1 MKKETMQVMNF
12 ITRERV
18 YRFSNDCSESALAK
32 FLYSYFSKRGV
43 DSILASF
50 EVRIDTRCCYKGY
63 YATVL
68 VFKSKDG
75 KIRDVKMTL
84 FNPDT
89 GMIVRNGDGDALIQH
104 TQKQNSHVEYESRPW
119 GDKSYSLANELSK
132 GYDLKKQPTLFGMQ
146 KINRAKRIG
155 VVTSAV
161 DAVVMS
167 IIDPHCTWLAAG
179 HEGKFGVALYHPNVI
194 QDLRGTGVGVTLYP
208 ECDGEAEAEQIKE
221 NLLRNGIKADV
232 YPHLDYLKNCEFVG
246 HRKSISTIAL
256 KMIDM
261 QFSYSDIMLALRL
274 VNEQD
279 ILPPF

>member
-146 KINRAKRIG
+146 KINRTKRIG

-208 ECDGEAEAEQIKE
+208 EGDGEAEAEQIKE
-221 NLLRNGIKADV
+221 NLLRNGIKAD
-232 YPHLDYLKNCEFVG
+232 DYLKNCEFVG
-246 HRKSISTIAL
+246 HRKSIATIAL

-274 VNEQD
+274 VDEQD
-279 ILPPF
+279 ILPF